1 MSTTETEVIL
11 ELAPDSDL
19 AKALDAA
26 GKTPVV
32 LVTNGHRYLVRRE
45 PGNFEVDNAREEF
58 RAALRAAAGVFTP
71 EEADQLRENV
81 YRWREEGS
89 RPINRP

>member
-1 MSTTETEVIL
+1 MVTI

-26 GKTPVV
+26 GTTPVV
-32 LVTNGHRYLVRRE
+32 LVTNGHRYLVQRE
-45 PGNFEVDNAREEF
+45 SGDLEADSRREEF
-58 RAALRAAAGVFTP
+58 RAALREAAGVFTP
-71 EEADQLRENV
+71 EEAEQLKRNI

>member
-1 MSTTETEVIL
+1 MVTIEV
-11 ELAPDSDL
+11 EPESVL

-26 GKTPVV
+26 EESPIV
-32 LVTNGHRYLVRRE
+32 LISKGHRYVVRRD
-45 PGNFEVDNAREEF
+45 PGDQVVDEDLEEF
-58 RAALRAAAGVFTP
+58 RAALRAAAGTFSP
-71 EEADQLRENV
+71 EEGEQLKNDI

>member
-1 MSTTETEVIL
+1 MSTTETEVIV

-19 AKALDAA
+19 AKALAAA
-26 GKTPVV
+26 GTTPVV
-32 LVTNGHRYLVRRE
+32 VVTNGHRYLVRRE
-45 PGNFEVDNAREEF
+45 PGNLESDNAREEF

-71 EEADQLRENV
+71 EEAEQLKRNI

-89 RPINRP
+89 RPIDRP